1 MESSVFL
8 LKSVYILGLK
18 KLKKLHVEGCWGLNG
33 HEFFDPDTGLA
44 SRFHELS
51 IKDSLLPV
59 RKISSVSGE
68 NLTLL
73 YLSEYHS
80 VKFEVDFSHH
90 LPPTESA
97 RNKNKDKLCL
107 SSRSAT
113 GRAP

>member
-90 LPPTESA
+90 LPPPESA